1 MKVLQIVP
9 TLGRH
14 CGLAVLADALDER
27 LARAGV
33 DSRLA
38 RRLVPNT
45 DADVVLLWF
54 HSDLMGHDDVLA
66 LSGETDRALALFVH
80 SSGAESALDAIDG
93 LLAMSPDLA
102 PLHAPL
108 PHVFAC
114 PATPEPLLDRVALR
128 QRLGLPTDKRVLG
141 TCGFLRFE
149 REFEEI
155 AARLVPHAEER
166 GWFVQITT
174 SPWHIDSPGVIKEL
188 ERIREE
194 HPASFGFEY
203 RHLDEA
209 ELIHR
214 MQACDLL
221 WCWTRAPSSPYAS
234 GVVATQYA
242 SGTRLFVADKL
253 QHEQVLG
260 LPNTVRGPATLGE
273 FVAALVAEADAQRFD
288 RHDPEP
294 VSWAG
299 VVPDLMRWLE
309 EVSSGAGRRRGYSAG
324 GAADGGGT

>member
-1 MKVLQIVP
+1 MKVLQVIP

-14 CGLAVLADALDER
+14 CGLAVLAGALDER
-27 LARAGV
+27 LNCAGV

-38 RRLVPNT
+38 PTLVPNT

-54 HSDLMGHDDVLA
+54 HADLMGPDEILA
-66 LSGETDRALALFVH
+66 LGAQTDRSFALFVH
-80 SSGAESALDAIDG
+80 SAGAESAFDAVDG
-93 LLAMSPDLA
+93 LLAMSPGLA
-102 PLHAPL
+102 PHHAPCR
-108 PHVFAC
+108 HVFSC

-128 QRLGLPTDKRVLG
+128 ERLGLPIDRRVMG

-149 REFEEI
+149 REFERV

-174 SPWHIDSPGVIKEL
+174 SPWHIDSPGVVDEL
-188 ERIREE
+188 ERIREQ

-203 RHLDEA
+203 RHLDEP

-242 SGTRLFVADKL
+242 SGTRLIVADKL

-260 LPNTVRGPATLGE
+260 LPNAVRGPAELE
-273 FVAALVAEADAQRFD
+273 DFVTALVTEADAERFG

-299 VVPDLMRWLE
+299 VVPDLVRWLE
-309 EVSSGAGRRRGYSAG
+309 QVSSSTCRRRG
-324 GAADGGGT
+324 